1 MSKITKFILFS
12 ALLCLAML
20 FYFMGSAKGAIAF
33 ILMGF
38 LLELGFWIGIFKTTK
53 RKS

>member
-1 MSKITKFILFS
+1 MSKVTKFILVS
-12 ALLCLAML
+12 ALFCLAMV
-20 FYFMGSAKGAIAF
+20 FYFIGSAKGAIAF

-53 RKS
+53 GKF